1 MGSRGAPYGMTVPAG
16 AGAGTSG
23 EVGDAVVDGVVDPRF
38 DGDAYKDVL
47 PVAVAEIHEVLSKAA
62 RGLVAQLLHFSDDG
76 LFA

>member
-1 MGSRGAPYGMTVPAG
+1 MTVPAG

-47 PVAVAEIHEVLSKAA
+47 PVVVAEIHEVSSKAA
-62 RGLVAQLLHFSDDG
+62 RGLVAQLLHFSNDG